1 MMSDFKK
8 IGIGLTSFGLFF
20 TFLGVLLLFDKSLLA
35 MGNVLFLS
43 GVTLIIGAQ
52 RSVRFF
58 LARRRWKGSAC
69 FFSGITLVLIG
80 WPIIGTLVEAFGFV
94 NLFGYVFSPFLC
106 RISSFFTNNVLALH
120 QLKVQHFSDSKC
132 THDFVLL
139 AVV

>member
-94 NLFGYVFSPFLC
+94 NLFGDFFPIVISFLRTLPVIGNILEHPYVQPTITRLFEADKLP
-106 RISSFFTNNVLALH
+106 V
-120 QLKVQHFSDSKC
+120 
-132 THDFVLL
+132 
-139 AVV
+139 